1 MLMKTCLRKFDVAN
15 GDARKELDENPLEEE
30 IVPNYD
36 LCLGIIESFTS
47 DKTSTLRMV
56 IDAHCGDL
64 LTFSKDL

>member
-1 MLMKTCLRKFDVAN
+1 MLE
-15 GDARKELDENPLEEE
+15 KELGGKPLEEK

-36 LCLGIIESFTS
+36 LCLGISESFTS

-56 IDAHCGDL
+56 IDAHCGGL